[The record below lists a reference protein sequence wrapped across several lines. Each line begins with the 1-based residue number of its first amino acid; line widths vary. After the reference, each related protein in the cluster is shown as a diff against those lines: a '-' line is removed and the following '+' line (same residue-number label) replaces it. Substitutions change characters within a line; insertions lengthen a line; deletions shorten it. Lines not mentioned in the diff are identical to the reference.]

1 MVIGIPAFNP
11 LPAQENF
18 PSANSLPDCLL
29 YFSLLPPVGE
39 ISYNGNDRI
48 PISVFRSTSP
58 AGEDSLSYAQSIQRI
73 PFQSTSPAGEDSAKI
88 YNPIH
93 QVSLPLCIIDK
104 FTFLVLIFQQDC
116 ISFLHFSTLLSGANV
131 SGKICPLDFRTD
143 FPLVPP

>member
-1 MVIGIPAFNP
+1 MVIGMPAFNP
-11 LPAQENF
+11 PPAQENF

-48 PISVFRSTSP
+48 PISVF
-58 AGEDSLSYAQSIQRI
+58 
-73 PFQSTSPAGEDSAKI
+73 QSTSPAGEDSAKI
-88 YNPIH
+88 YNPIP
-93 QVSLPLCIIDK
+93 QVSLPLYIIDK

-116 ISFLHFSTLLSGANV
+116 IRFLHFSTLLSGANV